1 MSAFTIWRGWRWI
14 TVALGAA
21 FFVVLIGAISVLTAV
36 LGLFVLAGL
45 IALAVVPA
53 SRIKANGALLVLP
66 HRRLVGHFS
75 DREPGMNLWDW
86 EPSVV
91 VGCAVLA
98 IGYLAAF
105 RGQLNRAPYFLAGVL
120 LLLLDLVSPIDTLG
134 DQYLF
139 SAHVLQHFVLA
150 LVIPPLLLLGTPAFH
165 LWRLTQLERALG
177 HPPVSWLL
185 GVGTMLAWHIPAL
198 FNAALANDALHI
210 VQHLSFLVTGTIFW
224 WPILA
229 PVEGRRLQALP
240 AVAYL
245 FSACVCCSLLGAF
258 LDLRSRRPLP
268 GVPNPPAHLW
278 GSIAKSDQQLGGML
292 MWVPGCFV
300 YLAGIL
306 SVVKRWYSQ
315 EVTA

>member
-1 MSAFTIWRGWRWI
+1 
-14 TVALGAA
+14 
-21 FFVVLIGAISVLTAV
+21 
-36 LGLFVLAGL
+36 
-45 IALAVVPA
+45 
-53 SRIKANGALLVLP
+53 
-66 HRRLVGHFS
+66 
-75 DREPGMNLWDW
+75 MNTWDW

-91 VGCAVLA
+91 VGCAALA
-98 IGYLAAF
+98 IGYLAVV
-105 RGQLNRAPYFLAGVL
+105 RRRLNRAPYFLAGVL

-150 LVIPPLLLLGTPAFH
+150 LVIPPLLLLGTPAFE
-165 LWRLTQLERALG
+165 LASLSGPERALG

-198 FNAALANDALHI
+198 FNAALANDAVHI
-210 VQHLSFLVTGTIFW
+210 AQHLSFLVTGTIFW

-229 PVEGRRLQALP
+229 PVKNQRLEALP
-240 AVAYL
+240 AIVYL

-258 LDLRSRRPLP
+258 LTFGPVGLYPAYL
-268 GVPNPPAHLW
+268 NPPAHLW
-278 GSIAKSDQQLGGML
+278 GLDAKSDQQLGGML